1 MKVTIDAG
9 HHMYVGDVD
18 KLEILPGYT
27 VKEPYLTIFDDG
39 FGVPVKQIKSIFDM
53 DNNIEY
59 KTNDVQEW
67 KIILNTLRTENVL
80 GKV

>member
-1 MKVTIDAG
+1 MKVTIDVG
-9 HHMYVGDVD
+9 HHMYVVEVD
-18 KLEILPGYT
+18 KLEIVHGHT
-27 VKEPYLTIFDDG
+27 VDEPYLKFYDDG
-39 FGVPVKQIKSIFDM
+39 FGVPVKRIKSIFDM